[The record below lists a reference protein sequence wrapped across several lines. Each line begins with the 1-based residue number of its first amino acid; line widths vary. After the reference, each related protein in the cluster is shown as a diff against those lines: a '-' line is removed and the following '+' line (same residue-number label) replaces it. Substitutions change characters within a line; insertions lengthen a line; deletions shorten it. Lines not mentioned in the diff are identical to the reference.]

1 MVVIGRIGARYDQ
14 KPLGIGCAAAAD
26 TMVSFLLP
34 RVTFRI
40 WRERARRILPGYP
53 DIFMILFHFVGA
65 RRNTGTR
72 VREKEK

>member
-1 MVVIGRIGARYDQ
+1 
-14 KPLGIGCAAAAD
+14 
-26 TMVSFLLP
+26 MVSFLLP